1 MRSLL
6 AAAALLLT
14 ACGVQAAT
22 PSTIAPLPPPTSA
35 TTTSVPETTTT
46 TTVPTATAP
55 TVEGWFVISVTAEL
69 PEELSAGL
77 ASLTGVDAVSVV
89 RVENIQV
96 VETRDGAGSIVDQSP
111 EGFVIPL
118 EVHAIDPDAH
128 AAYAPESVI
137 RLLSDLGQGQVLLSE
152 SSARFRRLGT
162 GAELV
167 LEGGAVLTV
176 VGVVS
181 DEWVGMGE
189 AVVSASGAE
198 ALGIARER
206 YAILRFDGS
215 RSELERAAGDLTDAP
230 VHVRARDEVDVF
242 RHADSVASQIAI
254 KTMFGEFAYRPTQGD
269 FIEIDPAWLE
279 ANIVE
284 GEIPLLGND
293 KCHRRFVAKLS
304 GVMIE
309 LERAGLA
316 DAIDPSAYPG
326 CWNSRFIRGR
336 DDLSRHAWGVAADI
350 NFGNDPDGGPGS
362 PTHPALLDAM
372 LQRDIRSGHAWTDPD
387 PGHFEWFGEAP

>member
-1 MRSLL
+1 MRPFL
-6 AAAALLLT
+6 AAAAVLLT
-14 ACGVQAAT
+14 ACGVEAAT

-35 TTTSVPETTTT
+35 TPTSVAETTTR
-46 TTVPTATAP
+46 TVPAAERWY
-55 TVEGWFVISVTAEL
+55 VVSVTAEL
-69 PEELSAGL
+69 PEELSSGL
-77 ASLTGVDAVSVV
+77 ALLPGVDAVSVV

-96 VETRDGAGSIVDQSP
+96 VETRDGAGSIVDQPP

-118 EVHAIDPDAH
+118 EVHAIDPNAH
-128 AAYAPESVI
+128 AAYAPESVV
-137 RLLSDLGQGQVLLSE
+137 RLLSDLGPGQVLLSE
-152 SSARFRRLGT
+152 SSARFRRLDT

-167 LEGGAVLTV
+167 LDGGAILTV
-176 VGVVS
+176 AGVVS

-189 AVVSASGAE
+189 AVVSTSGAE

-215 RSELERAAGDLTDAP
+215 RAELERAAGGLTDAP

-254 KTMFGEFAYRPTQGD
+254 KTMFGEFAYRPIGGD

-284 GEIPLLGND
+284 VEIPLLGND
-293 KCHRRFVAKLS
+293 KCHRQFVAKLS
-304 GVMIE
+304 GAMIE

-316 DAIDPSAYPG
+316 DAIDPSAYLG

-350 NFGNDPDGGPGS
+350 NFGNEPDGGPGS
-362 PTHPALLDAM
+362 PTHAALLEAM
-372 LQRDIRSGHAWTDPD
+372 LGRDIRSGHAWTDPD

>member
-1 MRSLL
+1 MRSFL
-6 AAAALLLT
+6 AAAAVLLT
-14 ACGVQAAT
+14 ACSVQAAT
-22 PSTIAPLPPPTSA
+22 PSTTAPLSPPGST
-35 TTTSVPETTTT
+35 TTTSVAETTTT
-46 TTVPTATAP
+46 TTPTA
-55 TVEGWFVISVTAEL
+55 EGWFVISVTAEL
-69 PEELSAGL
+69 PEDLSAGL
-77 ASLTGVDAVSVV
+77 ASLAGVDAVSVV
-89 RVENIQV
+89 RVGNIQV

-111 EGFVIPL
+111 EGFVLPL

-128 AAYAPESVI
+128 AAYAPESVV
-137 RLLSDLGQGQVLLSE
+137 RLLSELGPDQALLSE
-152 SSARFRRLGT
+152 SSARFRRLDT
-162 GAELV
+162 GAELILDDGV
-167 LEGGAVLTV
+167 VLTV
-176 VGVVS
+176 AGVVS

-189 AVVSASGAE
+189 AVVSTSGAE

-215 RSELERAAGDLTDAP
+215 RAELELSAGGLTGAP

-284 GEIPLLGND
+284 VEIPLLGND

-309 LERAGLA
+309 LERAGVA
-316 DAIDPSAYPG
+316 DAIDPSAYLG

-336 DDLSRHAWGVAADI
+336 KDLSRHAWGVAADI
-350 NFGNDPDGGPGS
+350 NFGNESDGGPGS
-362 PTHPALLDAM
+362 PTHLALLDAM
-372 LQRDIRSGHAWTDPD
+372 LQRDILSGHAWTDPD
-387 PGHFEWFGEAP
+387 PGHFEWFGEGP

>member
-1 MRSLL
+1 MRSFL
-6 AAAALLLT
+6 AAAAVLLT
-14 ACGVQAAT
+14 ACSVQAAT
-22 PSTIAPLPPPTSA
+22 PSTTAPLSPPRST
-35 TTTSVPETTTT
+35 TTTSVAETTTT
-46 TTVPTATAP
+46 TAPTA
-55 TVEGWFVISVTAEL
+55 EGWFVISVTAEL
-69 PEELSAGL
+69 PEDLSAGL
-77 ASLTGVDAVSVV
+77 ASLPGVDAVSVV

-96 VETRDGAGSIVDQSP
+96 VETRDGAGSIVDQP
-111 EGFVIPL
+111 PQGFVIPL

-128 AAYAPESVI
+128 AAYVPESVV
-137 RLLSDLGQGQVLLSE
+137 RLLSDLGPDQVLLSE
-152 SSARFRRLGT
+152 SSARFRRLDT
-162 GAELV
+162 GAELI
-167 LEGGAVLTV
+167 LDGGVVLTV
-176 VGVVS
+176 GGVVS

-189 AVVSASGAE
+189 VVVSPSGAG

-215 RSELERAAGDLTDAP
+215 RAELELSAGDLTGAP

-284 GEIPLLGND
+284 VEIPLLGND
-293 KCHRRFVAKLS
+293 KCHRRFVAKLN

-309 LERAGLA
+309 LERAGVA
-316 DAIDPSAYPG
+316 DAIDPSAYLG

-336 DDLSRHAWGVAADI
+336 KDLSRHAWGVAADI
-350 NFGNDPDGGPGS
+350 NFGNEPDGGPGS

-372 LQRDIRSGHAWTDPD
+372 LQRDIRSGYAWTDPD
-387 PGHFEWFGEAP
+387 PGHFEWFGKAP

>member
-6 AAAALLLT
+6 AAAAVLLT
-14 ACGVQAAT
+14 ACSAQAAT
-22 PSTIAPLPPPTSA
+22 PSTTVPLPPPTSA
-35 TTTSVPETTTT
+35 TTTTSAAETTTT
-46 TTVPTATAP
+46 ATPTT
-55 TVEGWFVISVTAEL
+55 EGWFVISVTAEL

-77 ASLTGVDAVSVV
+77 ASLPGVDAVSVV

-96 VETRDGAGSIVDQSP
+96 VETRDRAGSIVDQAP

-128 AAYAPESVI
+128 AAYAPESVV
-137 RLLSDLGQGQVLLSE
+137 RLLGNLEPGQVLLSE
-152 SSARFRRLGT
+152 SSARFRRLDT

-167 LEGGAVLTV
+167 LGGGAILTV
-176 VGVVS
+176 AGLVPN
-181 DEWVGMGE
+181 EWVGMAE
-189 AVVSASGAE
+189 VVVSLSGTE
-198 ALGIARER
+198 ALGIGRER

-215 RSELERAAGDLTDAP
+215 RAELEQAAGALTDAP

-254 KTMFGEFAYRPTQGD
+254 KKVFGEFAYRPIGGD

-284 GEIPLLGND
+284 VEIPLLGND
-293 KCHRRFVAKLS
+293 KCHRQFVAKLS

-316 DAIDPSAYPG
+316 DAIDPSAYLG

-350 NFGNDPDGGPGS
+350 NFGNEPDGGPGS

-372 LQRDIRSGHAWTDPD
+372 LQRGIRSGHAWTVPD
-387 PGHFEWFGEAP
+387 PGHFEWFGKAP